1 MFFPL
6 PPPLLIL
13 LCQYVKTLVSGL
25 SSVPRSGTPVTF
37 SVRRSS
43 SSGMAMRQRRFGCVN
58 ASAGGVIRS
67 SPTSCLESLAWWCVE
82 LSTLRRHRLVTLLRS
97 SSFSSW
103 RDTLPLVK
111 EATAQT
117 GLYSLGKLAT
127 ELIQGRSHS
136 QHNTGMCTHNF
147 SKSCYFVKHGTLRFY
162 SSLCLNVSGDCEREE
177 IVKN

>member
-82 LSTLRRHRLVTLLRS
+82 LSTLRRHRLVTLLR
-97 SSFSSW
+97 
-103 RDTLPLVK
+103 
-111 EATAQT
+111 
-117 GLYSLGKLAT
+117 
-127 ELIQGRSHS
+127 
-136 QHNTGMCTHNF
+136 
-147 SKSCYFVKHGTLRFY
+147 HGTLRFY